1 MCGRFTLTIEAPEL
15 QKELGLSF
23 VPADWQPRYNIAP
36 SQPVLVIKDALNRST
51 LWMRW
56 GLIPSWAKS
65 PEIGNRLINARSE
78 TLVEKP
84 AFRRPFQ
91 SQRCLIPADGFFEWQ
106 ARPEVSPHRQP
117 YYFSLPDHRPFL
129 FAGLWDI
136 WHSPDG
142 IELLSCTIITC
153 KANDAVSFVHDRMP
167 VILDTNSA
175 WLWLSNL
182 PIDELTSMLAPSLL
196 KLTAHPVSRLVNKPK
211 NDIPEVITPI
221 VS

>member
-15 QKELGLSF
+15 QKELGLSL

-36 SQPVLVIKDALNRST
+36 SQSVLVIKDALKRSAV
-51 LWMRW
+51 WMRW

-78 TLVEKP
+78 TLTEKP

-91 SQRCLIPADGFFEWQ
+91 TQRCLIPADGFFEWQ
-106 ARPEVSPHRQP
+106 ARPGVSLQRQP
-117 YYFSLPDHRPFL
+117 YYFYLPNHRPFM

-142 IELLSCTIITC
+142 IELPSCAIITC

-167 VILDTNSA
+167 VILDANSA
-175 WLWLSNL
+175 WLWLSNR
-182 PIDELTSMLAPSLL
+182 PVNELTSMLSPSSLEL
-196 KLTAHPVSRLVNKPK
+196 ISRPVSRLVNKPE
-211 NDIPEVITPI
+211 NDTPEVVMSIAN
-221 VS
+221 